1 MIRKENIIAIARK
14 ELRAFFN
21 NPTAYVV
28 LAVFLVLWEF
38 LFFRTAFLVG
48 EASLRGLFDLLPW
61 LFLVLIPAVTMGSIS
76 TEKSEGTLEFVLTS
90 PITDL
95 EFILGKFLG
104 ILIFVASSFVFVLP
118 VAAAFSRFG
127 NLDWGIVA
135 AQIFASLFL
144 SAVFISLGIFVSSF
158 FQSPISSFLVSALIC
173 FILVAI
179 GFDLFTAILPS
190 NLTVVLERIS
200 VFSHFQSVSRGVLDV
215 RDVWYFV
222 SLSSVFFALTLL
234 QFYKRR
240 YGNRKHS
247 FRTFQA
253 GTLLFIGIVVLT
265 NILGEKI
272 PGRLDLTGEK
282 IFTPSE
288 ITRNTLSNLKDVL
301 NVTLYTSSQLPSQL
315 QPVVRQTKD
324 LLSDYQNLGK
334 GKVLVLYKNASDP
347 QVSQEAKSLGV
358 REVQFN
364 VLSREEFQVKSG
376 YLGLT
381 LSYGG
386 QNEVIPF
393 ISDTSDLEY
402 QLTSL
407 VRKLTV
413 TNKKKIAF
421 LEGNG
426 EKSPSFD
433 YKVLSEELKKQFEIK
448 EVVDDEKNP
457 VSLKDYSAVVI
468 AGPKQKISQKTRDEI
483 KSYLASGG
491 SALFLIDSISI
502 EPQTLVGSVNS
513 ESFSD
518 FLKDYG
524 INIQQD
530 IVYDLRSNET
540 VRFGGGLLTYLLP
553 YPFWVKVVAA
563 DKDSPI
569 LSKIESL
576 VLPWPSS
583 ISPDESKIKENGFD
597 FKKLLTTSQFGGKV
611 SDNFSVSPDRNLP
624 NSNLGDQ
631 LVGIQLQSK
640 EIKEG
645 KKTNII
651 VISNSDFLT
660 DQFVS
665 NSSQN
670 LAFGTSALSFLTQ
683 EESLSSISLK
693 QKAVRSLYFQN
704 DFEIVAVKYGN
715 MALAVISITGM
726 GIFRI
731 LRRRNLSATS
741 YKASV

>member
-1 MIRKENIIAIARK
+1 
-14 ELRAFFN
+14 
-21 NPTAYVV
+21 
-28 LAVFLVLWEF
+28 
-38 LFFRTAFLVG
+38 
-48 EASLRGLFDLLPW
+48 
-61 LFLVLIPAVTMGSIS
+61 
-76 TEKSEGTLEFVLTS
+76 
-90 PITDL
+90 
-95 EFILGKFLG
+95 
-104 ILIFVASSFVFVLP
+104 
-118 VAAAFSRFG
+118 
-127 NLDWGIVA
+127 
-135 AQIFASLFL
+135 
-144 SAVFISLGIFVSSF
+144 
-158 FQSPISSFLVSALIC
+158 
-173 FILVAI
+173 
-179 GFDLFTAILPS
+179 
-190 NLTVVLERIS
+190 
-200 VFSHFQSVSRGVLDV
+200 
-215 RDVWYFV
+215 
-222 SLSSVFFALTLL
+222 
-234 QFYKRR
+234 
-240 YGNRKHS
+240 
-247 FRTFQA
+247 
-253 GTLLFIGIVVLT
+253 
-265 NILGEKI
+265 
-272 PGRLDLTGEK
+272 
-282 IFTPSE
+282 
-288 ITRNTLSNLKDVL
+288 
-301 NVTLYTSSQLPSQL
+301 
-315 QPVVRQTKD
+315 
-324 LLSDYQNLGK
+324 
-334 GKVLVLYKNASDP
+334 
-347 QVSQEAKSLGV
+347 
-358 REVQFN
+358 